1 MIPIIIIVII
11 NKPIKQATIY
21 LCSRS
26 FLVWSPLSM
35 ITLSKL
41 RQLPRPQQ
49 LTRTKS
55 HPASTS
61 TNKVRQHMQ
70 IIQNSCSQ
78 FRRQPV
84 FLKIWSEKWKSRALV
99 PIQINQLVQ
108 CNRTLRKRS
117 RLSLTQVASP
127 PTNLQSTRLTLLI
140 CSSKSLSTSKTW
152 VKPTTLTKPIS
163 NWAAKMK
170 NLTAMEPKF

>member
-1 MIPIIIIVII
+1 MTPIIIIVII
-11 NKPIKQATIY
+11 NKPIKRATIY

-41 RQLPRPQQ
+41 RQTPLPPP

-55 HPASTS
+55 HLVSTS
-61 TNKVRQHMQ
+61 TSRDRQHMQ

-78 FRRQPV
+78 SHRQRAFP
-84 FLKIWSEKWKSRALV
+84 KIWSEKWKSRALV

-127 PTNLQSTRLTLLI
+127 PTNLQSTKLTLLI

-170 NLTAMEPKF
+170 NLTVMELKF